1 MDSYSRAESEENFER
16 MCFSTCAKDLYNLE
30 NFLPMRHFMMAGIN
44 FSSGKIMSKKGNKD
58 FANRSTML
66 ANSKGKY

>member
-1 MDSYSRAESEENFER
+1 
-16 MCFSTCAKDLYNLE
+16 
-30 NFLPMRHFMMAGIN
+30 MMAGIN